1 MGNAKDGFLVAIRW
15 SLDGTHRSNGRYGE
29 PTGREVNLWGITH
42 WVIENNVVTK
52 EWTTFNE
59 FGVLMQLNR

>member
-1 MGNAKDGFLVAIRW
+1 MARVAAMAATASRRAE
-15 SLDGTHRSNGRYGE
+15 T
-29 PTGREVNLWGITH
+29 NLWGITH

-59 FGVLMQLNR
+59 FGVLMPLNR